1 MINITRI
8 KSEIIRRLDKLLS
21 QYLYDYDINI
31 NDGVD
36 YVLTVNIDTNLDSLT
51 DREINS
57 LVGHIAKLAND
68 YNMYDLM
75 SDVTVYDDEG
85 FMFKIYL

>member
-1 MINITRI
+1 MVDIKRI
-8 KSEIIRRLDKLLS
+8 KSEIIRRLDKLLR

-31 NDGVD
+31 NDNGN

-51 DREINS
+51 DREIDG
-57 LVGHIAKLAND
+57 LVGHITKLAND